1 MHAQLPSSS
10 QASIEQLT
18 STITDTNRWVHE
30 SCSEIWALAQLTLAC
45 VNAPEDYR
53 RPEAM
58 AHALRTIRD
67 SAESLANYV
76 QTEARA
82 VNCDRI

>member
-1 MHAQLPSSS
+1 MNAQLSSS
-10 QASIEQLT
+10 PRPSIEQLT
-18 STITDTNRWVHE
+18 RTVTETNAWVHE
-30 SCSEIWALAQLTLAC
+30 SCSEIWALAQLALAC

-67 SAESLANYV
+67 AAESLANYV

-82 VNCDRI
+82 VNCDHP